1 MTGGGRT
8 ITPQKKVVDRI
19 GFWVSS
25 NLRALEVGG
34 FQRDGHQ
41 MIPEAP
47 RDLSFSGA
55 MFGLVCFE
63 NPGNCQGWYARVM
76 FKRKLIYDQT
86 QKTCAM
92 RRIYCNIWVICHHK
106 EKVSTTPTIIQQK
119 TTQKASL
126 ASPTS
131 RFRYDLSEQ
140 KKIGE
145 KKQTKIR
152 QTSKQKRKSELGI
165 HGSSSHHPTKK
176 TSPFPAHCADFA
188 ERFRCA
194 MAAITAPPNAATT
207 AKAPRSA
214 PYRNAEPRGVRT
226 NFSLNFLGGQFVGDG
241 TVGVK

>member
-55 MFGLVCFE
+55 MFGLVFFE
-63 NPGNCQGWYARVM
+63 NPGKCQGWYARVM

-86 QKTCAM
+86 QKTCAKW
-92 RRIYCNIWVICHHK
+92 RIYCNTWVISRHK
-106 EKVSTTPTIIQQK
+106 EKVSTTPSIIQLN

-140 KKIGE
+140 KNWRKN
-145 KKQTKIR
+145 QTKTR
-152 QTSKQKRKSELGI
+152 QTNKQKRNRNWESMD
-165 HGSSSHHPTKK
+165 HHLIIPPKK
-176 TSPFPAHCADFA
+176 LSFPAHCADFA

-214 PYRNAEPRGVRT
+214 PYRNAEPRGVTT
-226 NFSLNFLGGQFVGDG
+226 NFSLNFLGGRFVGDG
-241 TVGVK
+241 RGN